1 MEDKSFDCLTPPSDW
16 QPDPAAARIRF
27 DQRRRLRSG
36 ARRVLMPAAL
46 VAGTAFAV
54 IMLSADARL
63 AAQHVWQ
70 WITLGRIEI
79 VRVNFDDLPDE
90 ARSLFAQQL
99 GDTAPPRPVATE
111 NEAAAVAGF
120 VPRLPPEG
128 VLPGKPVLTV
138 LAPMVHATTIRIAD
152 VELALEKA
160 GVFDLK
166 VPRSWDGAKIQLQI
180 GSAVMAEWPD
190 IALIQAPPA
199 AISASEGLNVAEFA
213 ATILRAL
220 GMPKQAAERFGQR
233 MHSTPAVLCGIGL
246 DDNAAISDVKLRH
259 GYGTLIE
266 NVGDDGRV
274 ERVELMWSA
283 GDRLYA
289 FSGATTVDVAITVA
303 NSIE

>member
-1 MEDKSFDCLTPPSDW
+1 
-16 QPDPAAARIRF
+16 
-27 DQRRRLRSG
+27 
-36 ARRVLMPAAL
+36 VLVPVAL
-46 VAGTAFAV
+46 AV
-54 IMLSADARL
+54 GSAIAMIMLSADARVT
-63 AAQHVWQ
+63 AQHLWQ
-70 WITLGRIEI
+70 WITLGRVEV

-99 GDTAPPRPVATE
+99 GDTTPPRSVATE

-120 VPRLPPEG
+120 IPRLPPAG

-138 LAPMVHATTIRIAD
+138 LAPMVHGTTIRVAD

-160 GVFDLK
+160 GVFDVR
-166 VPRSWDGAKIQLQI
+166 VPRTWDGAKIQLQI
-180 GSAVMAEWPD
+180 GSAVMAEWAD

-199 AISASEGLNVAEFA
+199 AISASEGLDVAEFA
-213 ATILRAL
+213 TTILRAL

-233 MHSTPAVLCGIGL
+233 MYSTPAVLCGIGL

-259 GYGTLIE
+259 GVGTLIE
-266 NVGDDGRV
+266 NVGDDGSL

-289 FSGATTVDVAITVA
+289 FSGATTADVAITVA